1 MGREGRAR
9 VARDFTPARMIQ
21 QMLALYRDLSGR

>member
-1 MGREGRAR
+1 

-21 QMLALYRDLSGR
+21 QMLALYREVLRG